1 MAGELGISVGQFSS
15 KGRKEINQDF
25 HGALIPEQP
34 LLNSKGI
41 AVAIADGISSSK
53 VSQIAAESAVKSFLT
68 DYYCT
73 SEAWSVKTSS
83 QRVIAATNSWL
94 HAQTR
99 RSQHA
104 EDMDKGYVCTLSVL
118 VLKSATAHIFHVGDS
133 RIYRVNGASLEQ
145 LTEDHR
151 VVVSSEQSYLGRAIG
166 ARQDV
171 EIDYQTQTLGI
182 GDVFLLATDG
192 IYEFVGPRF
201 VTATLAENAGDLD
214 RAARMIAEKALE
226 NGSTDN
232 LTLQIVRIDAV
243 PAGDAGEVM
252 SRAEDLPLPPLLEPR
267 ALFDG
272 YRIIRQIHAS
282 SRSHIYLASDL
293 DDESLVV
300 IKIPSIDLRGDAAY
314 LKRFMMEEW
323 IAGRLDSPHVLKP
336 RKSLRKRNFLYVVTE
351 FVEGQTLT
359 QWMIDNPRPDLETVR
374 SMVEQ
379 IARSLRAFHRK
390 EMLHQDLR
398 PENIMIDRTGTLK
411 IIDFG
416 STRVAGISEAAIGR
430 DDTDI
435 LGTAQYTAPEY
446 FLGEGGTTRSDLFS
460 LGIIAYQM
468 VTGRLPY
475 AAKVAQ
481 TRTRAQQ
488 RKLRYESAQEDSRDI
503 PAWVDGALE
512 KAVHVDP
519 GSRYAQLSE
528 FIHDLRHPA
537 EAFMGR
543 KRAILERNPV
553 AFWQGVSAILALA
566 VIVLLY
572 RLLAGR

>member
-1 MAGELGISVGQFSS
+1 M
-15 KGRKEINQDF
+15 
-25 HGALIPEQP
+25 
-34 LLNSKGI
+34 
-41 AVAIADGISSSK
+41 
-53 VSQIAAESAVKSFLT
+53 
-68 DYYCT
+68 
-73 SEAWSVKTSS
+73 KTSA
-83 QRVIAATNSWL
+83 QRVIAATKSWL

-99 RSQHA
+99 RSPHA
-104 EDMDKGYVCTLSVL
+104 EDMDKGYVCTLSVI

-133 RIYRVNGASLEQ
+133 RIYRVSGASLEQ

-151 VVVSSEQSYLGRAIG
+151 VVVSSEQSYLGWAIG

-171 EIDYQTQTLGI
+171 EIDYQTQPLAA
-182 GDVFLLATDG
+182 GDLFLLVTDG

-201 VTATLAENAGDLD
+201 VTATLAENAEDLD
-214 RAARMIAEKALE
+214 RAARLIAEKALG

-243 PAGDAGEVM
+243 PTGDAGEVM

-267 ALFDG
+267 MLFDG
-272 YRIIRQIHAS
+272 YRIIRPLHAS
-282 SRSHIYLASDL
+282 SRSHIYLASDM

-300 IKIPSIDLRGDAAY
+300 IKTPSIDLRGDAAY

-336 RKSLRKRNFLYVVTE
+336 RKSPRKRNFLYVVTE

-359 QWMIDNPRPDLETVR
+359 QWMIDHPEPDLETVR
-374 SMVEQ
+374 SMIEQ
-379 IARSLRAFHRK
+379 VARGLRAFHRK

-416 STRVAGISEAAIGR
+416 STRVAGVSEAAIGR

-475 AAKVAQ
+475 GATVAQ

-488 RKLRYESAQEDSRDI
+488 RKLRYRSAQEESRDI
-503 PAWVDGALE
+503 PVWVDGALE
-512 KAVHVDP
+512 KAVQIDP

-528 FIHDLRHPA
+528 FIHDLRHPS
-537 EAFMGR
+537 EAFADR

-553 AFWQGVSAILALA
+553 AFWQGGSAILATA

-572 RLLAGR
+572 RLLSGR